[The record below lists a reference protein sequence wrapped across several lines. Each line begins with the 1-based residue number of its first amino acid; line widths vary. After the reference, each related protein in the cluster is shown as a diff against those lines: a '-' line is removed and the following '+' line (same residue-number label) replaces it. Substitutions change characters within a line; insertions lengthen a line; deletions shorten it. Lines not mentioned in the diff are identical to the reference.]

1 MMAMPLGRDRK
12 LYSRLAQVGGY
23 IGIPQ
28 ITAARLRGLNPICP
42 IPNRSSGMLTGVGAG
57 CCHLARPSGVQ
68 IPSGAD
74 GRQKASASAR
84 GERHPFPS
92 PRPAYSAGATPKFS
106 PLFLGGVF

>member
-1 MMAMPLGRDRK
+1 MAMPLGRDRK
-12 LYSRLAQVGGY
+12 LYIRLAQVGGY
-23 IGIPQ
+23 IGIPKT
-28 ITAARLRGLNPICP
+28 TAARLRGLNPICT

-57 CCHLARPSGVQ
+57 WCHLARPSGVQ

-84 GERHPFPS
+84 GERHAFPS
-92 PRPAYSAGATPKFS
+92 PRPAYSAGASPKFS